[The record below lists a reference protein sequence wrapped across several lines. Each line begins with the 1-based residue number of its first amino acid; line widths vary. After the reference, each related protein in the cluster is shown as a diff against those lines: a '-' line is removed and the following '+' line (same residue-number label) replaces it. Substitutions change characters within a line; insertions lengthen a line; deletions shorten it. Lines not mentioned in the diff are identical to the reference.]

1 MIRTRLMIIN
11 RRLDFAVTAKKALE
25 QLGGYEVAPFTTADT
40 ALDYLRLRP
49 HDVVMVDFT
58 LKGLSGTEIIRRI
71 RELQPDIALIA
82 SPKNAE
88 TLAAMRDLNLQDVI
102 DTPLPIRQ
110 LIPTLQQA
118 VRHAQ
123 ESLLPDTVEAPSL
136 SDSALGMAFL
146 SSDSAFARLA
156 EEEPPLPS
164 LEEGGTIRDL
174 RPVDSAIQEVVEI
187 LQEPMILEEP
197 QPLPIDDG
205 SGAILARQI
214 LEDINDQQVE
224 LTPEFSPEAPTLEQ
238 IGRLATEL
246 TQASLELTTEATILT
261 QQDRVIA
268 HAGKLIDEEITEI
281 HRLIDGDWQAAEG
294 QSRIRF
300 VNLPATGK
308 DYLLFSR
315 RTEADFTLTM
325 VFLGN
330 MPLRVIRKQSEKLL
344 QALSFVPEIL
354 EETLDPLLMDE
365 APADAPLS
373 EAELNAAPPPTI
385 EMESLSL
392 PNPADR
398 DAIVAFNGT
407 HIPYTFIWLLRDPDA
422 VLDNRIAQAV
432 ITGLDQRLTQQ
443 HWQIHTLRVHED
455 YIYLYANVPDDRPIP
470 DQIASLKHLSAEIA
484 ATRAEH
490 LNPHG
495 LWADSY
501 FALTPGRDLETPE
514 IQRFIRFAR

>member
-25 QLGGYEVAPFTTADT
+25 QLGGYEVAPFTTPDT

-58 LKGLSGTEIIRRI
+58 LKGLSGSEIIRRI

-82 SPKNAE
+82 NPKNAE
-88 TLAAMRDLNLQDVI
+88 TLAAMSDLQLQDVI

-110 LIPTLQQA
+110 LIPILQQA

-123 ESLLPDTVEAPSL
+123 EQLLPDTVEAPSF
-136 SDSALGMAFL
+136 SESALGIALL
-146 SSDSAFARLA
+146 SSESAFARLA

-187 LQEPMILEEP
+187 LQEPIVLEEP
-197 QPLPIDDG
+197 QPLPVDEG

-214 LEDINDQQVE
+214 LEDISDHRVE

-261 QQDRVIA
+261 QNDQIIA
-268 HAGKLIDEEITEI
+268 HAGKLIAEEIAEI
-281 HRLIDGDWQAAEG
+281 HRLIDGDWQASEG

-300 VNLPATGK
+300 VNLPTTGK

-344 QALSFVPEIL
+344 QALTLVPEESMPTAEAESPTPIL
-354 EETLDPLLMDE
+354 ESASLIH
-365 APADAPLS
+365 S
-373 EAELNAAPPPTI
+373 APPPTI
-385 EMESLSL
+385 EFESLDH
-392 PNPADR
+392 PAEP
-398 DAIVAFNGT
+398 DAIVAFTGSL
-407 HIPYTFIWLLRDPDA
+407 IPYTFIWLLRDPDA
-422 VLDNRIAQAV
+422 VLDNRVAQAI
-432 ITGLDQRLTQQ
+432 ITGLDQQLTQR

-455 YIYLYANVPDDRPIP
+455 YVYLYANVPDDRPIP
-470 DQIASLKHLSAEIA
+470 DQITDLKGLAAEIA